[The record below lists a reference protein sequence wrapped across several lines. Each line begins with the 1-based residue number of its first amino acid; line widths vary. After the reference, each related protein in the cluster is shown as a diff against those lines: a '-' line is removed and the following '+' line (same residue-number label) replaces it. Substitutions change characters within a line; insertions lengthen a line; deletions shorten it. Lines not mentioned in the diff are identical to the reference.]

1 MLSDRT
7 GETCE
12 ALSPEGSCEGLSL
25 DIQKYFQE
33 RMEQHI
39 KKTKCKRHPQ
49 KSECLNCP
57 YGVYVRF
64 QNNFLVLYSVNFTM
78 DIFSNCNINI
88 IADVVRIQKQ
98 VAVITFTYL

>member
-1 MLSDRT
+1 MPVKNLPTKKCRSDFSVST
-7 GETCE
+7 
-12 ALSPEGSCEGLSL
+12 AVFFL
-25 DIQKYFQE
+25 I
-33 RMEQHI
+33 H
-39 KKTKCKRHPQ
+39 KCKRHPQ

>member
-1 MLSDRT
+1 MIVLGKLAKPSVRK
-7 GETCE
+7 
-12 ALSPEGSCEGLSL
+12 APVRAFRY
-25 DIQKYFQE
+25 IKKYFQE
-33 RMEQHI
+33 KMEQHI